1 MNLIIICYQSLC
13 YLIKTTNRKYLQ
25 EKSDARLRL
34 VNEILQGMR
43 LIKLRAW
50 ENVFEDRIRRTRNH
64 ELKLLNK
71 DSVYWALISNSFYIK
86 LSIKKCKKRC
96 RQFVFLYNFYTC
108 FYNLIAI

>member
-1 MNLIIICYQSLC
+1 MLFIINIIFHLIII
-13 YLIKTTNRKYLQ
+13 IIAKYSQ

-50 ENVFEDRIRRTRNH
+50 ENVFDDRIRKTRNQ

-71 DSVYWALISNSFYIK
+71 DSVYWALISNFSYIEI
-86 LSIKKCKKRC
+86 SI
-96 RQFVFLYNFYTC
+96 
-108 FYNLIAI
+108 I

>member
-1 MNLIIICYQSLC
+1 MIMISKCF
-13 YLIKTTNRKYLQ
+13 Q

-50 ENVFEDRIRRTRNH
+50 ENVFKDRIRRTRNQ

-71 DSVYWALISNSFYIK
+71 DSVYWALISNFSY
-86 LSIKKCKKRC
+86 
-96 RQFVFLYNFYTC
+96 V
-108 FYNLIAI
+108 

>member
-1 MNLIIICYQSLC
+1 MC
-13 YLIKTTNRKYLQ
+13 LQ

-50 ENVFEDRIRRTRNH
+50 ENVFEDRVRNTRDQ

-71 DSVYWALISNSFYIK
+71 DSVYWTLISK
-86 LSIKKCKKRC
+86 
-96 RQFVFLYNFYTC
+96 
-108 FYNLIAI
+108 